1 MLVYQRVRYLYG
13 SHVPVSSSIYLLTVI
28 FHSNYIELYLLTVIF
43 HSKYIEL
50 PAITGYLKTESL
62 TDLISQ
68 QAGV

>member
-28 FHSNYIELYLLTVIF
+28 FHSN
-43 HSKYIEL
+43 IEL

>member
-1 MLVYQRVRYLYG
+1 M
-13 SHVPVSSSIYLLTVI
+13 SSSIYLLTVI

-43 HSKYIEL
+43 HSNYIEL

>member
-28 FHSNYIELYLLTVIF
+28 FHSNYIEL
-43 HSKYIEL
+43 